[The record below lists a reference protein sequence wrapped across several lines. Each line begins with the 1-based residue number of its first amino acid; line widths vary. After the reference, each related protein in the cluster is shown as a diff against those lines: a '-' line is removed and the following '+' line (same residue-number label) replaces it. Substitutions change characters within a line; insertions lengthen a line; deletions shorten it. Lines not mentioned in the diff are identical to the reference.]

1 MHLLDSSYAFLN
13 ELEFWDKWLF
23 VKINSQFTNQVFDWI
38 MPYLRNSFYWAPLY
52 LFLLVFIIMN
62 YGAKGLW
69 WCLFFLCLVAM
80 TDIVSSRIF
89 KEGFDR
95 LRPCNDPEFLSHV
108 RLLVQCPSGPS
119 FTSSHAAN
127 HFGMAVYISLTLRK
141 ALGKWIWITFL
152 WARIISYAQIYVGV
166 HYPSDILGGAAL
178 GVFFGLLISLFFNKK
193 FGFITFDEQP
203 TV

>member
-1 MHLLDSSYAFLN
+1 MHLLDSSYAFLS
-13 ELEFWDKWLF
+13 EVEFWDKWFF
-23 VKINSQFTNQVFDWI
+23 VKINSQFTNHVFDWI

-69 WCLFFLCLVAM
+69 WCLLFLCLVAM

-95 LRPCNDPEFLSHV
+95 LRPCNDPNFFSNV
-108 RLLVQCPSGPS
+108 RLLVRCPAGFS

-127 HFGMAVYISLTLRK
+127 HFGMAVYISLTLRRV
-141 ALGKWIWITFL
+141 LGRWIWITFL
-152 WARIISYAQIYVGV
+152 WAGIISYAQIYVGV

-178 GVFFGLLISLFFNKK
+178 GIFFGLLISLFFNKK
-193 FGFITFDEQP
+193 FGFITFDGQP